1 MAPDLPVLSAA
12 LLAGLVGSTHCAV
25 MCGGIATGFSAMSS
39 RQPGWSGALQLNLG
53 RVAGYTLAGT
63 IVGAFGGG
71 LLALAR
77 HDTAVLAMRVGVG
90 LALVVL
96 ALRLFDQ
103 RGRLDF
109 LARPGAKVWQALRPL
124 HARVLPADTLPRR
137 LVAGAL
143 WGWLPCGLSLS
154 LLTVA
159 WLQANARDAALTMAA
174 FGLGTL
180 PMMVTLTWS
189 GARLGRRWQ
198 QPAVRR
204 VAATFVLAAGLLT
217 IASPWLM
224 RHPALHGVLT
234 ALGCQPLPP

>member
-1 MAPDLPVLSAA
+1 MAPDVPVLLAA

-25 MCGGIATGFSAMSS
+25 MCGGIATGFSAVSS
-39 RQPGWSGALQLNLG
+39 RQGWGSALQLNLG
-53 RVAGYTLAGT
+53 RVAGYTIAGAL
-63 IVGAFGGG
+63 VGAFGGG
-71 LLALAR
+71 LLSLAR
-77 HDTAVLAMRVGVG
+77 NETAVLAMRVGVG

-96 ALRLFDQ
+96 ALRLIDQ

-109 LARPGAKVWQALRPL
+109 LARPGAKLWQALRPL

-137 LVAGAL
+137 LAAGAL

-159 WLQANARDAALTMAA
+159 WLQANARDAALTMAM

-189 GARLGRRWQ
+189 GARLGRHWQ
-198 QPAVRR
+198 RTSVRR
-204 VAATFVLAAGLLT
+204 AAAGFVLFAGVLT

-224 RHPALHGVLT
+224 RHPALHGVLA
-234 ALGCQPLPP
+234 ALGCQPLAT

>member
-1 MAPDLPVLSAA
+1 MAPDVPVLLAA

-25 MCGGIATGFSAMSS
+25 MCGGIATGFSAASS
-39 RQPGWSGALQLNLG
+39 RQGWGNALQLNLG
-53 RVAGYTLAGT
+53 RVAGYTLAGAL
-63 IVGAFGGG
+63 VGTFGGG

-77 HDTAVLAMRVGVG
+77 HETAVLAMRVGVG
-90 LALVVL
+90 LALVAL
-96 ALRLFDQ
+96 ALRLLDQ
-103 RGRLDF
+103 RGRLDV
-109 LARPGAKVWQALRPL
+109 LARPGAKVWRALRPL

-159 WLQANARDAALTMAA
+159 WLQANARDAALTMAL

-180 PMMVTLTWS
+180 PMMAILTWS
-189 GARLGRRWQ
+189 GARLGRHWQ
-198 QPAVRR
+198 RPSVRR
-204 VAATFVLAAGLLT
+204 TAAGFVLAAGVLT

-224 RHPALHGVLT
+224 QQPALHGVLA
-234 ALGCQPLPP
+234 ALGCRPLPT

>member
-1 MAPDLPVLSAA
+1 MAPDVPVLLAA

-25 MCGGIATGFSAMSS
+25 MCGGIATGFSAISS
-39 RQPGWSGALQLNLG
+39 RQGWSNALQLNLG
-53 RVAGYTLAGT
+53 RVAGYTLAGAL
-63 IVGAFGGG
+63 VGAFGGG

-77 HDTAVLAMRVGVG
+77 HESAILAMRIGVG
-90 LALVVL
+90 LALVAL
-96 ALRLFDQ
+96 ALRLFDA
-103 RGRLDF
+103 RGRLDV

-137 LVAGAL
+137 LAAGAL

-159 WLQANARDAALTMAA
+159 WLQANARDAALTMAM

-180 PMMVTLTWS
+180 PMMVALTWS
-189 GARLGRRWQ
+189 GARLGRHWQ
-198 QPAVRR
+198 RASVRR
-204 VAATFVLAAGLLT
+204 AAAGFVLFAGVLT

-224 RHPALHGVLT
+224 QHRALHGVLA
-234 ALGCQPLPP
+234 ALGCQPLTA

>member
-1 MAPDLPVLSAA
+1 MGPDVPVLLAA
-12 LLAGLVGSTHCAV
+12 LLAGIVGSTHCAV
-25 MCGGIATGFSAMSS
+25 MCGGIATGFSAMST
-39 RQPGWSGALQLNLG
+39 RQGWREALQLNLG
-53 RVAGYTLAGT
+53 RVGGYALAGAL
-63 IVGAFGGG
+63 VGAFGGG

-77 HDTAVLAMRVGVG
+77 HETAVLAMRVGVG

-96 ALRLFDQ
+96 ALRLLDQ

-109 LARPGAKVWQALRPL
+109 LARPGAA
-124 HARVLPADTLPRR
+124 
-137 LVAGAL
+137 AGAL

-159 WLQANARDAALTMAA
+159 WLQASARDAALTMAA

-180 PMMVTLTWS
+180 PMMVALTWS

-198 QPAVRR
+198 QPAFRR
-204 VAATFVLAAGLLT
+204 IAAGFVLAAGLLT

-224 RHPALHGVLT
+224 QHPALHGILA
-234 ALGCQPLPP
+234 ALGCRPLPA